1 MHLNYER
8 KLPEDSTGDFS
19 YEECLHIVRGLE
31 TVKKR
36 RLKNSPVV
44 EKIAALMQQNGVRDM
59 AWLSQLVEDMADRV
73 LGESKLSSPRVELPK
88 PAH

>member
-8 KLPEDSTGDFS
+8 SLLEDSTAAFS

-36 RLKNSPVV
+36 HLKNSPVV
-44 EKIAALMQQNGVRDM
+44 EKVAALMQKNGVRNM
-59 AWLSQLVEDMADRV
+59 ALLSQLIEDMADGI
-73 LGESKLSSPRVELPK
+73 LGESKPSSARVEQPE
-88 PAH
+88 PAR